1 MIMMMIIIIMIVI
14 LILNFVAKAALC
26 TDHAITTWTCVAIN
40 ATMVRCAAAG
50 WLGVNGILT
59 VPAAQAAHFNI
70 NEDSAERSDIQ
81 ILK

>member
-1 MIMMMIIIIMIVI
+1 MIMIIIMMIPIIIIRMIIIMMMMMGV
-14 LILNFVAKAALC
+14 L
-26 TDHAITTWTCVAIN
+26 DAIN
-40 ATMVRCAAAG
+40 AKMVRCAAAG
-50 WLGVNGILT
+50 MLGDGIFT

>member
-1 MIMMMIIIIMIVI
+1 MIIIMMIIIMMMMMMMMGV
-14 LILNFVAKAALC
+14 L
-26 TDHAITTWTCVAIN
+26 DAIN
-40 ATMVRCAAAG
+40 ATMVRCAAAAM
-50 WLGVNGILT
+50 LGDGIFT